1 MFNAINAIYVQLFH
15 MKHLIEDM
23 GILVPC
29 GEDSQNMVG
38 YKYLE
43 HIETQQDPTC
53 MVMYLTFIGKEW
65 K

>member
-1 MFNAINAIYVQLFH
+1 MFNARNAIHVQLIH

-29 GEDSQNMVG
+29 GKDSKKMVWIQQRPNMYGDVSNISECI
-38 YKYLE
+38 KTL
-43 HIETQQDPTC
+43 
-53 MVMYLTFIGKEW
+53 IGKEW